1 MTTAPGVDGLTYT
14 LVTIS
19 NSITSSITDS
29 SLNFYGNNGY
39 IQTEPDPDIP
49 IPAIDVFSVPLS
61 TTVTSFTNSGII
73 LGGGGY
79 GNLSGANGLTNS
91 GSTTTLTN
99 KGAFLGGGGGG
110 NSSYGGAGGGG
121 GGSYPGGNGGSII
134 GTTTNGSN
142 AILISGAF
150 YGGGGGG
157 GPSGNGGTSRTTGS
171 PSITYSGGIGQGAP
185 GANGSSGGNGS
196 SCISSIFTFGGG
208 GGACS
213 GGFTSTGGG
222 GYGGGDGGDSANGFG
237 GGGGGGGKCYRTS
250 GANTGSNGGYGIV
263 NTGTITTLNNGQG
276 GTYTVTN
283 DGNTISYGPLF
294 YSGTLPTNY
303 NMIINAS
310 GTQSSAQYG
319 QLWCTGWNNSSDVS
333 GNLNF
338 GMDYT
343 DSSLNFYTTTQGT
356 SYTYVSALV
365 LSTNITVNGTSGTFN
380 TGVSTGTVKVFN
392 WALSDAYEITLNG
405 TNYRSYDVTL
415 TLSYVY
421 TFNHFTISTYHSN
434 YNNSGNNYYGSNT
447 SNSYDVF
454 NVSASILSFT
464 NTGIILGGGGL
475 GGSYGATANNGKHGL
490 NNSGSITT
498 LTNKGA
504 FLGGGG
510 NGAPYTPNGST
521 YGGAGGGGG
530 GDGSFLSDNGGNGG
544 SIVTNINGSNG
555 RSGGGGGPGGN
566 GGKTVPENADG
577 GDSYGPFGGG
587 GAGTVETYNAGP
599 YYGGLGGKT
608 DTYRGS
614 GGGGYGGGNGGPT
627 TSGIYGGGGGGGGTG
642 KFNAGAGNGGY
653 SIYNSG
659 TIVTLNNLQG
669 GTIAESPDYFYPF
682 GPLFYTG
689 PLPTNYNIII
699 NSSSNYG
706 QLWCT
711 GWNSSTVSGN
721 LIFGIDTTNS
731 NSYLFGTTTLSN
743 VLVLPTTTQIQSLTG
758 TSGNFTWQ
766 LIGPT
771 SQTINDTVYNR
782 YDLQVTLPYTCFHP
796 DSKILSWKNGKEGNY
811 PISSLRKGD
820 FVKTY
825 KHGYLKIDGI
835 GKTIVLNPGNNE
847 RVKSRLYRLT
857 NKEFPE
863 LFEDL
868 IITGCHSLLV
878 DSLTEEQKQ
887 KILETYGEFK
897 ITNDKYRLEAYLEP
911 KAKPWEEEC
920 EIEVWHLA
928 LECQDY
934 YKNYGIWANGLLVE
948 TISKRGLKEYS
959 GMELIE

>member
-1 MTTAPGVDGLTYT
+1 MTTASGVDGLTYT

-19 NSITSSITDS
+19 NSITSITDS
-29 SLNFYGNNGY
+29 SLNFYGDSN
-39 IQTEPDPDIP
+39 
-49 IPAIDVFSVPLS
+49 IDVFSVPLS

-73 LGGGGY
+73 LGGGGNSTN
-79 GNLSGANGLTNS
+79 GGNGLTNS

-110 NSSYGGAGGGG
+110 NGTLGGAGGGG
-121 GGSYPGGNGGSII
+121 GGSYTGANGGSII
-134 GTTTNGSN
+134 RTTTTTTTDGGNGQN
-142 AILISGAF
+142 YGPF
-150 YGGGGGG
+150 YSGGGGG
-157 GPSGNGGTSRTTGS
+157 GPSGNGGTSS
-171 PSITYSGGIGQGAP
+171 NTYTGGIGRGAP
-185 GANGSSGGNGS
+185 GANGSSGGDGS

-213 GGFTSTGGG
+213 TTDGEITGGG
-222 GYGGGDGGDSANGFG
+222 GYGGGDGGHDGVYTGIAHG
-237 GGGGGGGKCYRTS
+237 GGGGGGGNSYGGVGK
-250 GANTGSNGGYGIV
+250 GGYGIV

-283 DGNTISYGPLF
+283 GISYGPLF

-319 QLWCTGWNNSSDVS
+319 QLWCTGWNNSSNVS
-333 GNLNF
+333 GILNF

-434 YNNSGNNYYGSNT
+434 YNNSGNNYYGSNNG
-447 SNSYDVF
+447 SNTPTSYDVF
-454 NVSASILSFT
+454 DVSASILSFT

-475 GGSYGATANNGKHGL
+475 SGATANNGKHGL

-510 NGAPYTPNGST
+510 GGGNGS

-530 GDGSFLSDNGGNGG
+530 GDSSNGG
-544 SIVTNINGSNG
+544 SIVTNIIGSNG
-555 RSGGGGGPGGN
+555 PSGGGGGPGGN
-566 GGKTVPENADG
+566 GGYSNIG
-577 GDSYGPFGGG
+577 GGGGSYGPFGGG
-587 GAGTVETYNAGP
+587 GGGYDTSIIYAGP
-599 YYGGLGGKT
+599 FYGGWGGQT
-608 DTYRGS
+608 ESSPGS

-627 TSGIYGGGGGGGGTG
+627 TGSVYGGGGGGGG
-642 KFNAGAGNGGY
+642 KKDVPNANAGNGGY

-699 NSSSNYG
+699 DSSSNYG

-743 VLVLPTTTQIQSLTG
+743 VLVLPTENASSISINGTSISSATTVIG
-758 TSGNFTWQ
+758 TSGNFTWT
-766 LIGPT
+766 LIRT
-771 SQTINDTVYNR
+771 STNQKIPYGSTNPSYTTYN
-782 YDLQVTLPYTCFHP
+782 LQVTLPYTCFHP